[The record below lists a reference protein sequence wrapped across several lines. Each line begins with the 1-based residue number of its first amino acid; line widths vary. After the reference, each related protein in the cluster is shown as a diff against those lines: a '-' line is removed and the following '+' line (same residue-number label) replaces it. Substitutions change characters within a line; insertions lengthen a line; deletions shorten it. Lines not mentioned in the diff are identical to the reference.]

1 MVPNHHQC
9 LSKSKQ
15 DQHPIC
21 LELKASVHK
30 QKKVMA
36 FEQEADGVLRYQDRL
51 CVPMVDD

>member
-1 MVPNHHQC
+1 MVLNHHQC